1 MTNDGGVGARA
12 AREAALV
19 TDGGLN
25 VADGSSLGNVANGDD
40 VAGSDGGLAT
50 SEDVLAGVGTLSGQE
65 VLGLLL
71 IFVGIAEVD
80 LQHGASTAG
89 VVKHSANNSSNVT
102 LTFREVQVAVSWRC
116 DSLALGGGVNAA
128 LLTLSLAYVNLD
140 SYIE

>member
-89 VVKHSANNSSNVT
+89 VVKHSANNLT

-140 SYIE
+140 SYIG